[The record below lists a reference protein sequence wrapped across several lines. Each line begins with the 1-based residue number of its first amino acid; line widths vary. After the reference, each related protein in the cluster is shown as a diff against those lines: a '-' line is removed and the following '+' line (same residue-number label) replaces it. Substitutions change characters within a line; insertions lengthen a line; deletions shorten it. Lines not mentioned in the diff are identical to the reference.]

1 MLGIELDSH
10 LVYEGSYSLWGHA
23 IWPSPFISI
32 ATYIGLHADW
42 NDSPPNETLA
52 SAAMIFRE
60 DSFDPVARI
69 RRGRL
74 YTLWP
79 AAQPAT
85 WHVQRHP
92 AYASEPGETDA
103 RGFLVKRLYSFQPW
117 SAPESLLAKCRE
129 AILVLGSGTRV
140 AAYTLLDIERL
151 ATGEDLITLRTRAS
165 LGVLPDIQ
173 PDHTKDERLALSM
186 EQYEKA
192 ASSAFR
198 DSAESVI
205 DRCREAASAAI
216 HAYIAALQPESK
228 ATGKDLADLADLVD
242 PPHAPREQRR
252 LILGNA
258 ARIIARLH
266 SQGKSAERVKRGSD
280 APSESDA
287 ECALALLGKIYRDL
301 GWAR

>member
-1 MLGIELDSH
+1 MG
-10 LVYEGSYSLWGHA
+10 
-23 IWPSPFISI
+23 
-32 ATYIGLHADW
+32 
-42 NDSPPNETLA
+42 
-52 SAAMIFRE
+52 
-60 DSFDPVARI
+60 
-69 RRGRL
+69 
-74 YTLWP
+74 
-79 AAQPAT
+79 
-85 WHVQRHP
+85 
-92 AYASEPGETDA
+92 
-103 RGFLVKRLYSFQPW
+103 VK
-117 SAPESLLAKCRE
+117 
-129 AILVLGSGTRV
+129 ILVLGSGTRV